1 MGVFAR
7 LFRRSKTTEETSTAE
22 ALTDRPAAGSEAG
35 EVPEAKASG
44 ESEAGAGTEP
54 TSVPAPVSA
63 SGSAKKGD
71 EGDASEAVE
80 IPQQQSPGK
89 AADSE
94 ADEGAR
100 T

>member
-22 ALTDRPAAGSEAG
+22 ARADQPSAGSAAEGAAEAKGSGETGAVAATEPAAA
-35 EVPEAKASG
+35 
-44 ESEAGAGTEP
+44 T
-54 TSVPAPVSA
+54 
-63 SGSAKKGD
+63 KGD
-71 EGDASEAVE
+71 KGEASEAVE
-80 IPQQQSPGK
+80 IPQQQSPDK

-94 ADEGAR
+94 ADESAR